1 MIRLGESLME
11 WQLAWDILYPLIIL
25 GFIIGIVFMVITGAV
40 RLGWMLAPYV
50 FIGALLLWFFNLG
63 G

>member
-1 MIRLGESLME
+1 ME
-11 WQLAWDILYPLIIL
+11 WQLAWDILYPLILL